1 MKRTIEIIERR
12 ADWIAV
18 NKPAGISVHNTEKG
32 ANLLTILR
40 KQLGY
45 SLHAAHRL
53 DSPTSGVILLGKNAR
68 GTQMIQQALTTA
80 TKQYTAILRGVLK
93 KTEGEWTWSLTN
105 KGEGFKNPRGRKA
118 DQVKAQTSFKTI
130 QANQYLTMVSLT
142 LGTGRQHQIRKH
154 AALAKHA
161 VIGDLRYGD
170 KRYNAKLTQRYGIN
184 QLCLCASQLEVVL
197 DSEPLLLNV
206 ALPTMWSSFFNADT
220 KS

>member
-1 MKRTIEIIERR
+1 MKPPIQIIEKRS
-12 ADWIAV
+12 DWIAV

-32 ANLLTILR
+32 ANLLSILQR
-40 KQLGY
+40 QLGY

-53 DSPTSGVILLGKNAR
+53 DSPTSGIILLGRNPR

-93 KTEGEWTWSLTN
+93 KPEGDWTWSLTN
-105 KGEGFKNPRGRKA
+105 KGEGFRNPRGRKA
-118 DQVKAQTSFKTI
+118 DQVKALTSFKTI

-170 KRYNAKLTQRYGIN
+170 KRYNAKIAQRYGTK
-184 QLCLCASQLEVVL
+184 QLCLCASHLEITLGSEKRIFEVDL
-197 DSEPLLLNV
+197 PKKWSLFFDDSK
-206 ALPTMWSSFFNADT
+206 D
-220 KS
+220 